1 MKFLISNMFVLI
13 VIAFLLVTKLLQ
25 SQEDIILS
33 GNAILIALPAK
44 KYCVS
49 VPPVAGVSRQ
59 STLKNH
65 YRTIKPENSFL
76 IDPYNPVLLLEV
88 PS

>member
-13 VIAFLLVTKLLQ
+13 VMAFLLVTKLLQ

-44 KYCVS
+44 VSVS

-76 IDPYNPVLLLEV
+76 IDPYNPFSLLEV

>member
-1 MKFLISNMFVLI
+1 MLKFFFSSPKVKLISQICLAAGEFCFRRWDWLKGGAWMKFLISNMFVLI

-44 KYCVS
+44 K
-49 VPPVAGVSRQ
+49 
-59 STLKNH
+59 
-65 YRTIKPENSFL
+65 
-76 IDPYNPVLLLEV
+76 
-88 PS
+88 

>member
-1 MKFLISNMFVLI
+1 MKFLFSNMFVLI

-44 KYCVS
+44 K
-49 VPPVAGVSRQ
+49 
-59 STLKNH
+59 
-65 YRTIKPENSFL
+65 
-76 IDPYNPVLLLEV
+76 
-88 PS
+88 